1 MLSNKSVEPK
11 WKEKRIKEIN
21 SKGLKCD
28 DSHPD
33 FEEVQAIYS
42 SKARNY
48 REFIKQFLD
57 RRDNK

>member
-1 MLSNKSVEPK
+1 MLSNK

-42 SKARNY
+42 SKAKNY
-48 REFIKQFLD
+48 RAFIKEFLD
-57 RRDNK
+57 RRDN